1 MTDPMAQAVMVAYC
15 RWDPTAVVTGETV
28 TLNGNGTDIAL
39 LPSLYVTDVSAV
51 VVTNCDGST
60 YTATIGPGAND
71 VGWDEGGVLT
81 WQSSNNGGAWPLGQ
95 QSIAVTYSGG
105 YVGVPAYLAAAL
117 ASLSKRTAGAVGA
130 QSKRLGAASVTYAQV
145 IANGGL
151 LTTEQMV
158 FDRYRLPAGA

>member
-15 RWDPTAVVTGETV
+15 RWDPTAAVVDQTV
-28 TLNGNGTDIAL
+28 NLTGNGTDTL
-39 LPSLYVTDVSAV
+39 FLPSLYVTGVSAV
-51 VVTNCDGST
+51 TVTIPVDAPTVS
-60 YTATIGPGAND
+60 
-71 VGWDEGGVLT
+71 WDESGVLT
-81 WQSSNNGGAWPLGQ
+81 WLSAENCGRWPTQQ

-105 YVGVPAYLAAAL
+105 YASVPADLAAAL
-117 ASLSKRTAGAVGA
+117 ASLSGRITTAVGA
-130 QSKRLGAASVTYAQV
+130 QSKRLGAASVTYGQV